1 MAGRQLGA
9 RDETASRSAS
19 LGAQTASQSAES
31 ASRSARRALP
41 ARYAAISVRHGPPQS
56 LPARPEAALR
66 SIAREAPAE
75 AVQTSAHPPAQVCRI
90 PMVLGPGG
98 PCTAMRRRKGCRGEA
113 SVCNDT
119 TFHAWYAGPT
129 CKACSASRCD
139 FGHPQAPRTTCH
151 LISLYR
157 RRAAVPTAP
166 SAAVVC
172 GTWV

>member
-66 SIAREAPAE
+66 PVAE
-75 AVQTSAHPPAQVCRI
+75 KHRVRPRRRLRTPLHRSAA
-90 PMVLGPGG
+90 MTLEGG
-98 PCTAMRRRKGCRGEA
+98 PCTVMRKRRGQ
-113 SVCNDT
+113 
-119 TFHAWYAGPT
+119 
-129 CKACSASRCD
+129 SAV
-139 FGHPQAPRTTCH
+139 G
-151 LISLYR
+151 
-157 RRAAVPTAP
+157 
-166 SAAVVC
+166 VC
-172 GTWV
+172 GDT